1 MIHALHEVVEAEHRL
16 ARVFRVIVHSSV
28 YLALGGVGLSIFST
42 VALGLHHHAGAYAIS
57 FLMIFA
63 MYNMNRYSDIQEDVV
78 THPKRHSFTLKYR
91 KYIEFSAIFAVIL
104 ALVIAYMKNMSTVAM
119 ILLSMAVGIFYSF
132 KWISKKVF
140 RYPRFK
146 DIPLMKNVVVAF
158 CWAVITTAVI
168 VTYSN
173 SAFTF
178 AVFSVA
184 LIVFTRFF
192 INTVV
197 FDMRDVMGDKKHG
210 THTLPLLFGIKN
222 TQIFLYSLLTA
233 LVLFTFIVTQ
243 NGVLPPVVH
252 LVNLTAL
259 QAYYYIYLSDKN
271 VPMHT
276 LCDVVADGEFKVM
289 GVVAFIGSMITGR

>member
-1 MIHALHEVVEAEHRL
+1 MIHALHELVEAEHKV
-16 ARVFRVIVHSSV
+16 AHIFRVIVHSSV
-28 YLALGGVGLSIFST
+28 YLALGGVGLSVFST
-42 VALGLHHHAGAYAIS
+42 VALNLQHHLGAYAIS

-63 MYNMNRYSDIQEDVV
+63 MYNMNRYSDIQEDVM
-78 THPKRHSFTLKYR
+78 THPKRHSFVVKYR
-91 KYIEFSAIFAVIL
+91 KYIEFSAIL
-104 ALVIAYMKNMSTVAM
+104 AMIISLVVGYVKNVSIIAM
-119 ILLSMAVGIFYSF
+119 ILLPMALAVLYSF
-132 KWISKKVF
+132 KWIPDKVF
-140 RYPRFK
+140 MYSRFK

-158 CWAVITTAVI
+158 CWAVITTGVV
-168 VTYSN
+168 VTYSD

-197 FDMRDVMGDKKHG
+197 FDMRDVRGDRKHG
-210 THTLPLLFGIKN
+210 THTLPVLLGLRN

-233 LVLFTFIVTQ
+233 LVLFTFIVTWS
-243 NGVLPPVVH
+243 GVLPPIIH

-259 QAYYYIYLSDKN
+259 QAYYYIYLSNKS

-276 LCDVVADGEFKVM
+276 LCDVVADGEFMVM
-289 GVVAFIGSMITGR
+289 GVVALLGEVIIGK